1 MFEQLTEL
9 VQQFGN
15 DAVVKNNAIPN
26 EHNEGV
32 MNEAGQSVLSGLQ
45 KMASEG
51 GIEQLAGLFQGNNA
65 QNSSNPAVKQLTEQ
79 LTGNLGQ
86 KFGLSKETASGV
98 AGNMIP
104 KILEGLVSKAN
115 DPNDKSFEISDI
127 VTAISGNSTQASGI
141 MDAISK
147 YGGQFGLDQNADGKV
162 DINDALAATKNNS
175 GIGGFL
181 GKLFGK

>member
-1 MFEQLTEL
+1 
-9 VQQFGN
+9 
-15 DAVVKNNAIPN
+15 
-26 EHNEGV
+26 
-32 MNEAGQSVLSGLQ
+32 
-45 KMASEG
+45 
-51 GIEQLAGLFQGNNA
+51 
-65 QNSSNPAVKQLTEQ
+65 
-79 LTGNLGQ
+79 
-86 KFGLSKETASGV
+86 
-98 AGNMIP
+98 MIP

-162 DINDALAATKNNS
+162 DINDALSATKS
-175 GIGGFL
+175 SGGIGGLL